1 MPPRVTLGILAGG
14 RGARLGGADKAALRY
29 SGEPLLARMLAAF
42 ADAADDAIL
51 LSQRADARAIA
62 GEHAPPSTLAPRCVH
77 DLRPGQPG
85 PLAGL
90 EALLAATRTPWL
102 LTTPVDLR
110 DVPAGLAARLRAAAE
125 GDGDAAAATVV
136 RDADGLQP
144 LVALWP
150 VATTLAAVRAALDAD
165 QRSARALVA
174 GIPHRVLDVSP
185 ARLGNLNTPEDFAR

>member
-29 SGEPLLARMLAAF
+29 AGEPLLARMLAAF

-51 LSQRADARAIA
+51 LSHRADARAIA
-62 GEHAPPSTLAPRCVH
+62 GEEHAPPSTPALRCVH

-90 EALLAATRTPWL
+90 EALLATTRTPWL

-110 DVPAGLAARLRAAAE
+110 DVPAGLAARLRAAA
-125 GDGDAAAATVV
+125 DGDATAATVV

-174 GIPHRVLDVSP
+174 RIPHRVLDVSP
-185 ARLGNLNTPEDFAR
+185 ARFGNLNTPEDFPR